1 MTRRPFTR
9 TTMQAAWDRA
19 GGCCASCGRKIFP
32 GDGPEY
38 DHIIADEHGGDNALD
53 NCQVLCSPCHKPKTR
68 ADMAITVRG
77 RKARAQHIGAS
88 KPKRLMAGSR
98 ASKWHKPLHGP
109 AVLRDGGDDD

>member
-19 GGCCASCGRKIFP
+19 GGRCEGKDCGRKIFP

-38 DHIIADEHGGDNALD
+38 DHIIADEHGGDNSRK
-53 NCQVLCSPCHKPKTR
+53 NCQVLCVNCHKPKTR

-77 RKARAQHIGAS
+77 RKARAQHIGAN
-88 KPKRLMAGSR
+88 KPRWPMPGNKG
-98 ASKWHKPLHGP
+98 SKWRKPLHGP
-109 AVLRDGGDDD
+109 AVLRDGE